1 MEAYVTAKQMAA
13 VYSISTDQAYVIMR
27 EMEKKQRPG
36 LLRIGRLLR
45 ARPTE
50 FEAYLIER
58 MKGDPQ

>member
-13 VYSISTDQAYVIMR
+13 HYAMSTDQAYVIMH
-27 EMEKKQRPG
+27 EMEIKQMPG

-45 ARPTE
+45 VRPTE